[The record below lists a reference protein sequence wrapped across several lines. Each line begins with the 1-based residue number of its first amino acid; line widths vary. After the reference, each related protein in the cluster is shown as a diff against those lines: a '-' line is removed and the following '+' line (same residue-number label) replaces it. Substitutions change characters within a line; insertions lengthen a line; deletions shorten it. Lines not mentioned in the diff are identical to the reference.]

1 MLTDLVLFRH
11 AKAVRHHEAPTD
23 RDRALTVRGRQ
34 DAAQAAARLAGAG
47 FSPEAVL
54 VSPSARTRETW
65 AVAEALKGDI
75 AAEYRE
81 PLYLADAHDILREAE
96 ETGAARV
103 LVIGH
108 NPGLHDLA
116 CALARAGAPEVLARM
131 HEHFPTSAIAWLHR
145 ASGAERFTLK
155 AYFARPNADE

>member
-23 RDRALTVRGRQ
+23 RDRALTPRGRH
-34 DAAQAAARLAGAG
+34 DAERAAAQLAAAG
-47 FSPEAVL
+47 FKPDAVL
-54 VSPSARTRETW
+54 VSPAVRTRETW
-65 AVAEALKGDI
+65 AAAAALKGET
-75 AAEYRE
+75 AAEYPE
-81 PLYLADAHDILREAE
+81 PLYLAEARDILREAE
-96 ETGAARV
+96 EAGAARV

-116 CALARAGAPEVLARM
+116 CELARAGRPEALARM

-145 ASGAERFTLK
+145 PAGVGPFMLK
-155 AYFARPNADE
+155 AFFARPGAEE